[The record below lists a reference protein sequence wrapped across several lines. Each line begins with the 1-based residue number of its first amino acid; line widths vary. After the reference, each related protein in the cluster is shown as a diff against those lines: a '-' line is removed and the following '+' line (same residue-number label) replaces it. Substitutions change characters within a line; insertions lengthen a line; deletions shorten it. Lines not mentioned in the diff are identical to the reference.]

1 MRWRTVGWKE
11 PQGPTRQVGCGCVGT
26 WVESL
31 RLQVYCTI
39 VGSSMPMLGRLRCG
53 RSGRVRGKFLRSIFG
68 APVAYR
74 HEVPEDFEVMKV
86 GHDLDT
92 AVTRGHLLP
101 LGSSP
106 TSRLSTGS
114 TFRGLGSVPIVRM
127 LPG

>member
-1 MRWRTVGWKE
+1 MRLCIQCSYAFNAAMHLMRRV
-11 PQGPTRQVGCGCVGT
+11 VF
-26 WVESL
+26 
-31 RLQVYCTI
+31 
-39 VGSSMPMLGRLRCG
+39 G